1 MAEESKPDPVDPKL
15 LDLLVCPLTK
25 GPLRYD
31 RARQELISEQAGLAY
46 PIRDGIPIML
56 VDEARP
62 LDEDEAVPEAVRA
75 GKERSGR
82 GGDEQR

>member
-1 MAEESKPDPVDPKL
+1 MSDGNSGGGVKVDPKL
-15 LDLLVCPLTK
+15 LEILVCPLTK

-31 RARQELISEQAGLAY
+31 SKAQELISNQARLAY

-62 LDEDEAVPEAVRA
+62 LDANE
-75 GKERSGR
+75 ERSL
-82 GGDEQR
+82 